1 MTLQARTN
9 RRTSDAKEEAL
20 AEVSEEPTK
29 RLNVEISAKLHR
41 QVKMAAVVGDTT
53 IVDIVTAALN
63 AHLDEMNEQD

>member
-9 RRTSDAKEEAL
+9 RRKSDAKEEAL
-20 AEVSEEPTK
+20 AEVTEEPTK

-53 IVDIVTAALN
+53 IVDIVTEALTDY
-63 AHLDEMNEQD
+63 LDKIST